1 MNKGFA
7 YYFRQAFKISAKTVW
22 KNKNLLKSVLYF
34 FTSLVARLTVILG
47 AMVSLADVRQAK
59 IAKNQQKIDIPQ
71 SYNKASQKPLWTMV
85 VASVLE
91 FLMYIG
97 GFLLVSIVCGAIF
110 GLGLLIAEFVG
121 RANYSLICII
131 FAVPCLIIYAVYTII
146 VLIMFAP
153 TAYVIDSNPSISAG
167 DAVSVCISSMKYRGK
182 TTTFMCVF
190 IPALIIGAVAGVC
203 AGGFALFASL
213 FAGNSLIIPVMLLWG
228 IVSAVLLGLTVPT
241 FNMTGNLSLV
251 LLYEDIALDPVNA
264 QKRTAGIN
272 IKKISGA
279 RVDREEIADNLTALF
294 DEEISEKYPEPE
306 ELIHKHKKKKKT
318 VNRAPAPAAQ
328 TANAQAQA
336 QPAEEAQAQFE
347 EEDDYPE
354 DAPAPAP
361 AQEQAAQPAQQP
373 VQRPAQAQS
382 AQQAAPA
389 QQPFGQA
396 AQSAQQP
403 VQRPAQAQSAQQAA
417 PAQQPFGQ
425 AAQPAQQPVQRPA
438 QAQSAQQAAQP
449 APTPRT
455 AGGTGGENGSV

>member
-34 FTSLVARLTVILG
+34 FTSLVARLTGILG

-71 SYNKASQKPLWTMV
+71 SFNKASQKPLWTMV

-354 DAPAPAP
+354 DASAPAP
-361 AQEQAAQPAQQP
+361 AQEQAAQP
-373 VQRPAQAQS
+373 
-382 AQQAAPA
+382 
-389 QQPFGQA
+389 
-396 AQSAQQP
+396 AQQP

-438 QAQSAQQAAQP
+438 QAQSAQQAAQS
-449 APTPRT
+449 APTPRP

>member
-1 MNKGFA
+1 MHNFC
-7 YYFRQAFKISAKTVW
+7 RSLLD
-22 KNKNLLKSVLYF
+22 NL
-34 FTSLVARLTVILG
+34 
-47 AMVSLADVRQAK
+47 
-59 IAKNQQKIDIPQ
+59 
-71 SYNKASQKPLWTMV
+71 
-85 VASVLE
+85 
-91 FLMYIG
+91 
-97 GFLLVSIVCGAIF
+97 
-110 GLGLLIAEFVG
+110 
-121 RANYSLICII
+121 
-131 FAVPCLIIYAVYTII
+131 
-146 VLIMFAP
+146 P

-354 DAPAPAP
+354 DASAPAP
-361 AQEQAAQPAQQP
+361 AQEQAAQPAQQ
-373 VQRPAQAQS
+373 Q
-382 AQQAAPA
+382 
-389 QQPFGQA
+389 
-396 AQSAQQP
+396 

-438 QAQSAQQAAQP
+438 QAQSAQQVAQP
-449 APTPRT
+449 APTPRP

>member
-34 FTSLVARLTVILG
+34 FTSLVARITVILG

-71 SYNKASQKPLWTMV
+71 SFNKASQKPLWTMV

-213 FAGNSLIIPVMLLWG
+213 FAGNSLIIPIMLLWG

-241 FNMTGNLSLV
+241 FNMTGNLALV

-328 TANAQAQA
+328 TANAQAQ
-336 QPAEEAQAQFE
+336 PAEEAQAQFE

-361 AQEQAAQPAQQP
+361 AQEQAAQPAQAQP
-373 VQRPAQAQS
+373 T
-382 AQQAAPA
+382 
-389 QQPFGQA
+389 
-396 AQSAQQP
+396 
-403 VQRPAQAQSAQQAA
+403 QQAA

-438 QAQSAQQAAQP
+438 QAQPAQQAA
-449 APTPRT
+449 PTPRP
-455 AGGTGGENGSV
+455 AGGTDGENGSV

>member
-71 SYNKASQKPLWTMV
+71 SFNKASQKPLWTMV

-97 GFLLVSIVCGAIF
+97 GVLLVSIVCGAIF
-110 GLGLLIAEFVG
+110 GLGLIIAEFVG

-203 AGGFALFASL
+203 AGGFALVISL
-213 FAGNSLIIPVMLLWG
+213 FAGNSLIIPLMLLWG

-241 FNMTGNLSLV
+241 FNMTGNLALV

-328 TANAQAQA
+328 TANAQAQ
-336 QPAEEAQAQFE
+336 PAEEAQAQFE

-361 AQEQAAQPAQQP
+361 AQEQAAQPAQAQP
-373 VQRPAQAQS
+373 TH
-382 AQQAAPA
+382 QAAPA
-389 QQPFGQA
+389 QQPFGQT
-396 AQSAQQP
+396 
-403 VQRPAQAQSAQQAA
+403 
-417 PAQQPFGQ
+417 
-425 AAQPAQQPVQRPA
+425 AQPAQQPVQRPA
-438 QAQSAQQAAQP
+438 QAQPVQQAAQP
-449 APTPRT
+449 APTPRP
-455 AGGTGGENGSV
+455 AGGTGGENSSV

>member
-71 SYNKASQKPLWTMV
+71 SFNKASQKPLWTMV

-213 FAGNSLIIPVMLLWG
+213 FAGNSLIIPIMLLWG

-354 DAPAPAP
+354 DAPAPA
-361 AQEQAAQPAQQP
+361 QEQAAQPAQQP
-373 VQRPAQAQS
+373 VQRPAQAQ
-382 AQQAAPA
+382 Q
-389 QQPFGQA
+389 
-396 AQSAQQP
+396 
-403 VQRPAQAQSAQQAA
+403 
-417 PAQQPFGQ
+417 
-425 AAQPAQQPVQRPA
+425 
-438 QAQSAQQAAQP
+438 AQQAAQP
-449 APTPRT
+449 TPTPRP

>member
-85 VASVLE
+85 VASVLV

-328 TANAQAQA
+328 TANAQTQA

-396 AQSAQQP
+396 AQPAQQP
-403 VQRPAQAQSAQQAA
+403 VQRPAPA
-417 PAQQPFGQ
+417 PAQEQ

-438 QAQSAQQAAQP
+438 QAQSAQQTAQS
-449 APTPRT
+449 APTPRP

>member
-71 SYNKASQKPLWTMV
+71 SFNKASQKPLWTMV

-361 AQEQAAQPAQQP
+361 AQEQAAQPAQ
-373 VQRPAQAQS
+373 AQQTH
-382 AQQAAPA
+382 QAAP
-389 QQPFGQA
+389 
-396 AQSAQQP
+396 AQQP

-417 PAQQPFGQ
+417 PAQQP
-425 AAQPAQQPVQRPA
+425 VQRPA
-438 QAQSAQQAAQP
+438 PAPAQEQAAQP
-449 APTPRT
+449 APTPRP
-455 AGGTGGENGSV
+455 AGETGGENGSV

>member
-328 TANAQAQA
+328 TANAQTQA

-361 AQEQAAQPAQQP
+361 AQEQAAQPAQH
-373 VQRPAQAQS
+373 
-382 AQQAAPA
+382 
-389 QQPFGQA
+389 
-396 AQSAQQP
+396 P

-438 QAQSAQQAAQP
+438 PAPAQEQAAQPAQQPVQRPAQAQSAQQTAQS
-449 APTPRT
+449 APTPRP

>member
-71 SYNKASQKPLWTMV
+71 SFNKASQKPLWTMV

-213 FAGNSLIIPVMLLWG
+213 FAGNSLIIPIMLLWG

-328 TANAQAQA
+328 TANAQAQ
-336 QPAEEAQAQFE
+336 PAEEAQAQFE

-361 AQEQAAQPAQQP
+361 AQEQAAQPAQ
-373 VQRPAQAQS
+373 
-382 AQQAAPA
+382 AQQTH
-389 QQPFGQA
+389 
-396 AQSAQQP
+396 
-403 VQRPAQAQSAQQAA
+403 QAA

-425 AAQPAQQPVQRPA
+425 AAQPAQQPVQRPV
-438 QAQSAQQAAQP
+438 QAQQTHQAAQP
-449 APTPRT
+449 APTPRP

>member
-71 SYNKASQKPLWTMV
+71 SFNKASQKPLWTMV

-110 GLGLLIAEFVG
+110 GLGLIIAEFVG

-203 AGGFALFASL
+203 AGGFALVISL
-213 FAGNSLIIPVMLLWG
+213 FAGNSLIIPLMLLWG

-241 FNMTGNLSLV
+241 FNMTGNLALV

-328 TANAQAQA
+328 TANAQAQ
-336 QPAEEAQAQFE
+336 PAEEAQAQFE

-354 DAPAPAP
+354 DAPASAP
-361 AQEQAAQPAQQP
+361 AQEQAAQPAQ
-373 VQRPAQAQS
+373 AQS
-382 AQQAAPA
+382 AQQTQQGAATT

-403 VQRPAQAQSAQQAA
+403 VQRPAQAQPTQQAA

-449 APTPRT
+449 APTPRP

>member
-71 SYNKASQKPLWTMV
+71 SFNKASQKPRWTMV

-354 DAPAPAP
+354 DAPATAP
-361 AQEQAAQPAQQP
+361 AQEQAAQP
-373 VQRPAQAQS
+373 
-382 AQQAAPA
+382 
-389 QQPFGQA
+389 
-396 AQSAQQP
+396 AQQP

-449 APTPRT
+449 APTPRP

>member
-71 SYNKASQKPLWTMV
+71 SFNKASQKPLWTMV

-146 VLIMFAP
+146 VLIMFEP

-213 FAGNSLIIPVMLLWG
+213 LAGNSLIIPVMLLWG

-373 VQRPAQAQS
+373 VQRPAQAQ
-382 AQQAAPA
+382 QTHQAAPA

-403 VQRPAQAQSAQQAA
+403 VQRPAPA
-417 PAQQPFGQ
+417 PAQEQ

-438 QAQSAQQAAQP
+438 QAQSAQQAAQS
-449 APTPRT
+449 APTPRP